1 MPLLKATRQTKLPR
15 LRSALV
21 PAIILVLACQPGCVH
36 RRMTIRSNPPGAVV
50 YVDDY
55 EIGTTPV
62 STDFTYYGT
71 RKIRLVKD
79 GCETLTVMQPIRAP
93 WYQIPPL
100 DFVFENLVPGEI
112 HDQRTLDYQLT
123 PQMIVPNDLLLDRA
137 EGLRAQSRAN
147 LAAVPPPTDPGA
159 VPPPGG
165 AAVPPF
171 PAPSAAPQAGPSD
184 LPPAFPPSGGY
195 PVQPLPQ

>member
-1 MPLLKATRQTKLPR
+1 MP
-15 LRSALV
+15 V
-21 PAIILVLACQPGCVH
+21 MILVLASQPGCVH

-93 WYQIPPL
+93 WYEITPL
-100 DFVFENLVPGEI
+100 DFVFENFWPAEI
-112 HDQRTLDYQLT
+112 NDHQVFDYQLT
-123 PQMIVPNDLLLDRA
+123 PQMIVPTDLLLDRA

-147 LAAVPPPTDPGA
+147 LAAIPPEE
-159 VPPPGG
+159 PPGEAPPVPFEPG
-165 AAVPPF
+165 RPYPEPPAAQPT
-171 PAPSAAPQAGPSD
+171 APQTTPPD
-184 LPPAFPPSGGY
+184 LPPAFPPAGGY
-195 PVQPLPQ
+195 PVHPLPR